1 MPLARSLH
9 RREGTVAANLGKIAR
24 RAGLN
29 FAGMRVLPGC
39 CACFDCW
46 GSGTGSAVA
55 AACEM
60 VLRKHVISAEKPSR
74 SLVRPVYCRR
84 QISRLR
90 SGHRTDDS

>member
-1 MPLARSLH
+1 MSLVRSLH
-9 RREGTVAANLGKIAR
+9 RREGTVAVNLGKIVR
-24 RAGLN
+24 LN

-60 VLRKHVISAEKPSR
+60 VLRKHAISAEKPFR

-84 QISRLR
+84 QIGRLR